1 LANAARPTRVFE
13 LDIMMTISKEDYL
26 KAIATAEAEDEKVIA
41 TTLANWFKVTRPAVT
56 AALKRL
62 SRDGL
67 TRVEKDGRVRLT
79 SAGRTVAERTI
90 FRHHLIERM
99 LTELFGMPWY
109 AVHDEAERLEHVVS
123 PAFEKRLLAKL
134 GQSDIC
140 PHGNGWALKSAGE
153 RRRSG
158 LCPLDEAGEKQKYL
172 IASVFERDTK
182 LLQFFDQEG
191 IRPGTNVI
199 VQTKHY
205 DGTTTLGIGNRSLR
219 LGSPAARKIWVKKV

>member
-1 LANAARPTRVFE
+1 MVARALA
-13 LDIMMTISKEDYL
+13 LGIMMTISKEDYL
-26 KAIATAEAEDEKVIA
+26 KAIATAEAEDEKVIS
-41 TTLANWFKVTRPAVT
+41 TTLANWLCVTRPAVT

-62 SRDGL
+62 AKDGL
-67 TRVEKDGRVRLT
+67 ARVGKDGRIHLT
-79 SAGRTVAERTI
+79 SAGRVVAERTI

-99 LTELFGMPWY
+99 LTELFGMPWH
-109 AVHDEAERLEHVVS
+109 AVHEEAERLEHVVS

-140 PHGNGWALKSAGE
+140 PHGNGWSRQSAAE

-158 LCPLDEAGEKQKYL
+158 LCPLNEAQEKQRYL
-172 IASVFERDTK
+172 IASVSERDTK

-191 IRPGTNVI
+191 IRPKTAVT

-205 DGTTTLGIGNRSLR
+205 DGTTTLAIGDRSLR
-219 LGSPAARKIWVKKV
+219 LGSPAARKIWVKKA